1 MTEKIYD
8 VKPYDR
14 EFDAKVVE
22 IADLK
27 GKNAYVFDRTLFFP
41 EEGGQSPDK
50 GTVNG
55 LSVTDVK
62 IKDDIVYHFVDGKL
76 DCGESVHGVIDWEH
90 RFLNMQCHSAEHCF
104 SGLVHS
110 KFQADNVGFHLSDNT
125 ATMDYNKPL
134 SPEDIFFLEKE
145 VNRLI
150 IENRVIRAEY
160 PEKSVLDRLEYRSK
174 KELSGPVR
182 IVTVEGVDVC
192 ACCAPHV
199 RTTGEI
205 GFFKVIDFEKYKGGV
220 RIYYLAGFRA
230 LADYNVRLSELK
242 DIDRTLSLK
251 AHAEPEGVR
260 ALKAENEK
268 LKFELTELKNCF
280 IESKIKAGFSGN
292 EKYIL
297 YIGDGNETDCLDM
310 TARFVRKLVP
320 SFSIFMGSDEEG
332 YRFVTESEG
341 ADAKKLAADLK
352 ERFGAKCGGKDGSV
366 RGSVSMKESVIR
378 NCFSEYSKVF
388 GESDE

>member
-1 MTEKIYD
+1 MTEKLYD
-8 VKPYDR
+8 LNPYDR
-14 EFDAKVVE
+14 EFDAKVTDVTE
-22 IADLK
+22 LN
-27 GKNAYVFDRTLFFP
+27 GKTAYVFDRTLFFP

-55 LSVTDVK
+55 FVVTDVK
-62 IKDDIVYHFVDGKL
+62 IKEDTVYHFVDGKL
-76 DCGESVHGVIDWEH
+76 ETGDEIHGVIDWEH

-134 SPEDIFFLEKE
+134 SPEDISFLEKE

-150 IENRVIRAEY
+150 IENRVIKAEY
-160 PEKSVLDRLEYRSK
+160 PDKSVLDKLEYRSK
-174 KELSGPVR
+174 KELSGAVR

-199 RTTGEI
+199 RSTGEI
-205 GFFKVIDFEKYKGGV
+205 GFFKVIDSEKYKGGV

-230 LADYNVRLSELK
+230 LSDYNVRLSELK
-242 DIDRTLSLK
+242 DIERTLSVK
-251 AHAEPEGVR
+251 AHCEPVGVK
-260 ALKAENEK
+260 ALKADNER
-268 LKFELTELKNCF
+268 LRFELTEIKNRF
-280 IESKIKAGFSGN
+280 IESKIKAGLTGQ

-297 YIGDGNETDCLDM
+297 YIGESSEIECLDM
-310 TARFVRKLVP
+310 TARFLRKLVP
-320 SFSIFMGSDEEG
+320 SFSIFMGKDEDG
-332 YRFVTESEG
+332 YRFVAESEG
-341 ADAKKLAADLK
+341 VDAKALTGSLK
-352 ERFGAKCGGKDGSV
+352 DRFGAKCGGKDGSV
-366 RGSVSMKESVIR
+366 RGSVSLTGSEIR
-378 NCFSEYSKVF
+378 GAFSEYSNIF